1 MKVEMGDL
9 RAIAKSLGDGTD
21 FDGMQADSYLHEFF
35 DSLSLMEFLL
45 VIGETLRIDTSG
57 VEVTSR
63 NSVRDLLE
71 QLTELCRGPEG
82 PSG

>member
-1 MKVEMGDL
+1 MKVEMDDL

-21 FDGMQADSYLHEFF
+21 FDGMQVDSYLHEFF

-45 VIGETLRIDTSG
+45 VIGETLRIDTGG

-63 NSVRDLLE
+63 NAVRDLLG